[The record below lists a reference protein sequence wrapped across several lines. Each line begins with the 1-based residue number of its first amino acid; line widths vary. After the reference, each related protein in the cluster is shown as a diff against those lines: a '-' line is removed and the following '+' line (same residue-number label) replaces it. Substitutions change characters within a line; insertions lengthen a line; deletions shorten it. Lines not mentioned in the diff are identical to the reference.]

1 MTRTRVRPGPAIVH
15 SGIGAIDELPGLLHR
30 DRITRVLWVHGAH
43 SLRAA
48 APFLPDLSAVEII
61 DAGFTSEC
69 SPAEITRLQDL
80 ATSRGADAVLGL
92 GGGKVLDTAKAVGH
106 PLALPVYLAP
116 TLVSTCSG
124 WSAVS
129 VYYDDEH
136 RHLGHEIWDTP
147 TRGLLLD
154 PRIVFDSPV
163 ALFVSGIADTIAKH
177 VETRAA
183 FDRADT
189 ADTLTAFGGLAAA
202 RCGELVSSHGIAAV
216 DDMRR
221 GVRSEAWAILAEA
234 CVITAGLVGALGAE
248 AGSAT
253 AAHPIGDALSAFVQT
268 RDLLHGVK
276 VAYGILVQ
284 LAYERRWEE
293 IDRMNELYAALGL
306 PRSLADLGL
315 SAQDPATLGTIAEI
329 ATGEHSSVHLLDPSP
344 SAAELIA
351 TMHALEDRQSR
362 LDRVALAH
370 HSVPTVS

>member
-48 APFLPDLSAVEII
+48 APFLPGLGAIEII
-61 DAGFTSEC
+61 DAGCTSEC
-69 SPAEITRLQDL
+69 SPAEIARLQEL
-80 ATSRGADAVLGL
+80 ARSTGADAVLGI

-106 PLALPVYLAP
+106 PLSVPVYLVP

-136 RHLGHEIWDTP
+136 RHLGHEVWDTP
-147 TRGLLLD
+147 ARGLLLD

-183 FDRADT
+183 FDRSGI

-221 GVRSEAWAILAEA
+221 GVRSDAWTMLAEA

-253 AAHPIGDALSAFVQT
+253 AAHPIGDALSAFTQT

-315 SAQDPATLGTIAEI
+315 SAQDPATLATIAEI
-329 ATGEHSSVHLLDPSP
+329 ATGEHSSARLLDPPP
-344 SAAELIA
+344 SAADLIT
-351 TMHALEDRQSR
+351 TMHALEGRQSQ
-362 LDRVALAH
+362 LDRVELAH
-370 HSVPTVS
+370 HPLATPR